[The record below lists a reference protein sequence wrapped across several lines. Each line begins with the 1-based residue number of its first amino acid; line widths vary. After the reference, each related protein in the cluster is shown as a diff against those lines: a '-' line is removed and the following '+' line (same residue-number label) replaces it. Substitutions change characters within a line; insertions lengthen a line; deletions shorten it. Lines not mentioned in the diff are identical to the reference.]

1 MVFKTKVSGGRK
13 KRHKVNYNAP
23 KTSKVISVA
32 NSRYL
37 KGVSP
42 YVSERNK
49 WWISQSIKFKK
60 SLVENATVYEA
71 SLCNF
76 LNVKNIKVEFQKIIY
91 VDDAQDEPRITGFY
105 IADIFVPKY
114 NMVIEVDG
122 GYHFTPAQ
130 QEKDLIRTSE
140 LKMQGY
146 RVFRCTNEETFNM
159 NELYIRILNS
169 I

>member
-1 MVFKTKVSGGRK
+1 
-13 KRHKVNYNAP
+13 
-23 KTSKVISVA
+23 
-32 NSRYL
+32 
-37 KGVSP
+37 
-42 YVSERNK
+42 
-49 WWISQSIKFKK
+49 
-60 SLVENATVYEA
+60 
-71 SLCNF
+71 
-76 LNVKNIKVEFQKIIY
+76 
-91 VDDAQDEPRITGFY
+91 
-105 IADIFVPKY
+105 
-114 NMVIEVDG
+114 MVIEVDG